1 MRKPI
6 LPAAVI
12 AMALLTC
19 AAVGAQTPQLMTNP
33 NASGDVAVRDIVD
46 PLAPVTITQSNDPYT
61 IETGASI
68 ACSDGVYT
76 TENAWLRLFD
86 LDGDHGLTGMFGAE
100 NVDWGMETLTGT
112 LPIDVNIYCLDDGLP
127 FLYSFMTLVGSGTT
141 QAVDGQLLFYNTTVS
156 GACDS
161 ATQRMAVE
169 LFGDDC
175 EILGTCTLYWIGANG
190 LGQIGPSYI
199 ASASCGLVDP
209 TDLAAIGFPYSHV
222 VMKVN
227 GEGFIPDD
235 DGGCDDGGGVDVPAT
250 TSVGTVLLLLA
261 VLGTGVHFM
270 RRQLN

>member
-86 LDGDHGLTGMFGAE
+86 LDGDHGLTGMFAAE
-100 NVDWGMETLTGT
+100 NVDWGMATLHGT

-127 FLYSFMTLVGSGTT
+127 FLYAFMTLVGSGTT

-156 GACDS
+156 GACNS

-175 EILGTCTLYWIGANG
+175 EILGTCTLYWIGMNG
-190 LGQIGPSYI
+190 LGETRPSYI
-199 ASASCGLVDP
+199 ASASCGIPDPWDLTNVWFFNHLVM
-209 TDLAAIGFPYSHV
+209 V
-222 VMKVN
+222 VN
-227 GEGFIPDD
+227 GDGVVGDDGGDD
-235 DGGCDDGGGVDVPAT
+235 DGGGDVPAT
-250 TSVGTVLLLLA
+250 TSGGAVLLLLIL
-261 VLGTGVHFM
+261 LGCGAYFL
-270 RRQLN
+270 RRRAAS